1 MAINVGGIQNRI
13 ASIVDLSPDAPTIGG
28 DSWNLRM
35 QYINMAQSEAYQ
47 LYDWKFL
54 YKEYSTKTSTN
65 SGNASITMPSDF
77 RTLAGYPKITYDEV
91 NSAEFPEV
99 RAQERFS
106 KSASSNFVYFLGNP
120 GDNYTMVV
128 NTNSGQLPSGASIFV
143 PYYSSGVSLTT
154 VTDVSMIPD
163 VDYLVSRSVAFL
175 WEASEDDR
183 FPQAKAQAEKILQR
197 MLERENVF
205 SEANNDES
213 QVRTVEER
221 RYGFRLGRD

>member
-1 MAINVGGIQNRI
+1 MI
-13 ASIVDLSPDAPTIGG
+13 
-28 DSWNLRM
+28 
-35 QYINMAQSEAYQ
+35 
-47 LYDWKFL
+47 
-54 YKEYSTKTSTN
+54 
-65 SGNASITMPSDF
+65 
-77 RTLAGYPKITYDEV
+77 
-91 NSAEFPEV
+91 
-99 RAQERFS
+99 
-106 KSASSNFVYFLGNP
+106 
-120 GDNYTMVV
+120 V

-163 VDYLVSRSVAFL
+163 PDYLVARSVAFL

-183 FPQAKAQAEKILQR
+183 FPQDKAQAEKILQR